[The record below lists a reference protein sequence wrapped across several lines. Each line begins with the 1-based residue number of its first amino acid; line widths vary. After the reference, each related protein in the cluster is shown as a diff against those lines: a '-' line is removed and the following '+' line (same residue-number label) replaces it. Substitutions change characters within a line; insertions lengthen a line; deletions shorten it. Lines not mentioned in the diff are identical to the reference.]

1 MQDLSGSSEKA
12 DKYGIYLST
21 IGKQEKWS
29 KGNMKI
35 GIIGAMQIEVDNLKA
50 HMEDVSEE
58 VVSGVTFTKG
68 TIGGKEVIAAVC
80 GVGKVFAAI
89 CTEAMILTYHVDMVI
104 NIGVAGTL
112 CKELGVMGIAVAD
125 MVVQHDMNT
134 SALGDPI
141 GLLSGINEIYLP
153 CDKKMMDT
161 LKKCLDEKQRKYKVG
176 TIATGDMFM
185 HDKHQKDKLHE
196 RFNAIAAEME
206 GGSIGHVCYVN
217 KVPFAILR
225 TISDGEGGAM
235 DYATFAEKAAQI
247 GIEIVVEFI
256 QKIA

>member
-1 MQDLSGSSEKA
+1 M
-12 DKYGIYLST
+12 I
-21 IGKQEKWS
+21 IGV
-29 KGNMKI
+29 
-35 GIIGAMQIEVDNLKA
+35 IGAMQIEIDNLKKTL
-50 HMEDVSEE
+50 ENPSYESI
-58 VVSGVTFTKG
+58 SGVEFVKG
-68 TIGGKEVIAAVC
+68 TIGGTEVVAAVS

-153 CDKKMMDT
+153 CDKKMMAT
-161 LKKCLDEKQRKYKVG
+161 LKECLDEKERKYRVG

-225 TISDGEGGAM
+225 SISDGEGASM
-235 DYATFAEKAAQI
+235 DYATFAEKAALQSI
-247 GIEIVVEFI
+247 LVVIDFI
-256 QKIA
+256 QRADELQA

>member
-1 MQDLSGSSEKA
+1 M
-12 DKYGIYLST
+12 I
-21 IGKQEKWS
+21 IGV
-29 KGNMKI
+29 
-35 GIIGAMQIEVDNLKA
+35 IGAMQIEIDNLKKTL
-50 HMEDVSEE
+50 ENPSYESI
-58 VVSGVTFTKG
+58 SGVEFVKG
-68 TIGGKEVIAAVC
+68 TIGGTEVVAAVS

-125 MVVQHDMNT
+125 MVGQHAMNT

-153 CDKKMMDT
+153 CDKKMMAT
-161 LKKCLDEKQRKYKVG
+161 LKECLDEKERKYRVG

-247 GIEIVVEFI
+247 GIEIVVDFI
-256 QKIA
+256 KKIA